1 MPELLHIEPELAAKA
16 ESLFRELGLDLTT
29 AVHLFLRQ
37 AVRENALPFTPRLVA
52 VPSSAAQQEVEAAE
66 PAPAEPQMEE
76 IPDADTLEK
85 RWGSLLAQF
94 EEAGGGKAFGADG
107 EKAGKNAGGEAP
119 APASEAPAQEGHKP
133 AAPGDG
139 TGVAMT
145 DDAPEDEAYA
155 ARDGAQEAAPGRN
168 GAEASAAAQDIAAAS
183 ARSESSLNEG
193 DALENAPE
201 SSAAAAPA
209 SNAASEGHEDV
220 PPREA
225 SPRGHAPWETPFPA
239 SPSQEGNGA
248 FSSTLSERHTGEL
261 RQAFLKARILGT
273 PLRRIRSLNRLYAIG
288 EANPHVAGWRE
299 VYVSG
304 DEPFALDFGAVRVE
318 LNYHDGGSLS
328 MMNGRLPDEV
338 LESDAIFPRDLSAVF
353 SSIIGQPLTD
363 VTSARIRRNGEES
376 EHIRLHFAN
385 GCVLCFAP
393 SAEWG
398 ALWLMDARGS
408 ILYAPDSVWR
418 RLLGERVWLNL
429 R

>member
-1 MPELLHIEPELAAKA
+1 MPESLYIDPELADKA

-37 AVRENALPFTPRLVA
+37 AVRENGLPFTPRLVA
-52 VPSSAAQQEVEAAE
+52 APASAAPQEMKAAE
-66 PAPAEPQMEE
+66 HAPVEPQNGET
-76 IPDADTLEK
+76 DADALVK
-85 RWGSLLAQF
+85 RWGGLLDQL
-94 EEAGGGKAFGADG
+94 EGGDYSKDPSAEK
-107 EKAGKNAGGEAP
+107 EKAGKDAGGEMP
-119 APASEAPAQEGHKP
+119 APASETPAQQEDQSEP
-133 AAPGDG
+133 SAPKDEADD
-139 TGVAMT
+139 VMT
-145 DDAPEDEAYA
+145 DDAQEAEPVRNAVEACASEQDEA
-155 ARDGAQEAAPGRN
+155 DT
-168 GAEASAAAQDIAAAS
+168 S
-183 ARSESSLNEG
+183 ARSRDIFSES
-193 DALENAPE
+193 DPRADDPE
-201 SSAAAAPA
+201 SAPAVNTASESHEGFPSHEGMPREHAPWGTSAPA
-209 SNAASEGHEDV
+209 SS
-220 PPREA
+220 
-225 SPRGHAPWETPFPA
+225 
-239 SPSQEGNGA
+239 SQEGNGP

-318 LNYHDGGSLS
+318 LSYHDGGSLR

-338 LESDAIFPRDLSAVF
+338 LESDAVFPRDLSAVF

-363 VTSARIRRNGEES
+363 VTSARIRSNGEES

-393 SAEWG
+393 GAEWG

-418 RLLGERVWLNL
+418 RLLGERAWLNL